1 MAGTTTALQWNP
13 TQANQ
18 ESNAAYL
25 ADGQRAGGATNPS
38 IFDAVLANK
47 LFNQLSNYIFA
58 LFTMYANKGFTTDD
72 SNISTLIT
80 QCANFLTTA
89 DVKTGLEYVP
99 YSPVLA
105 FDALHYAGF
114 QVTLT
119 GNLSFT
125 ITGASIG
132 DLVTFSFTQDG
143 VGGHT
148 VAYPPNVVG
157 GGAPSTTPNSNSV
170 QMFRVLN
177 DNFYHAAGP
186 VVVS

>member
-25 ADGQRAGGATNPS
+25 ADGQRVGGATNPS

-89 DVKTGLEYVP
+89 DVKTGLEYVS
-99 YSPVLA
+99 YSPTLV
-105 FDALHYAGF
+105 FDASHYAGF

-119 GNLSFT
+119 GDLSFT

-132 DLVTFSFTQDG
+132 DLVTLAFTQDG
-143 VGGHT
+143 IGGRAVT
-148 VAYPPNVVG
+148 YPSNVVG
-157 GGAPSTTPNSNSV
+157 GGAPSTTPNSNNV
-170 QMFRVLN
+170 QLFKVLN
-177 DNFYHAAGP
+177 DNILHAVGP
-186 VVVS
+186 MVVS